1 MNLRVTLRRLHL
13 YIATF
18 IVPFIV
24 VMSISGG
31 LELLGIEGDTKSD
44 VIAWVSVDSLDF
56 KSQNLKQDVEAVFKK
71 NGIDFSFESVKRK
84 KRKIY
89 TRPSYGVYYSLKLKP
104 KLNKIRISRHT
115 PDLIRRLM
123 SLHKGNGP
131 NFYQFYQKLLV
142 VGLLLI
148 LLIGLWLGLVN
159 VNTRRNTIYVL
170 VAGSAFF
177 LFVVI

>member
-13 YIATF
+13 YIAAF

-31 LELLGIEGDTKSD
+31 LDLLGVQGKTKKEFITSISRD
-44 VIAWVSVDSLDF
+44 DLDI
-56 KSQNLKQDVEAVFKK
+56 KSNTLKQDVVAIFKK
-71 NGIDFSFESVKRK
+71 NGINFNFDSLRRKRNK
-84 KRKIY
+84 FY
-89 TRPSYGVYYSLKLKP
+89 TRPNYGTHYSLKLKRT
-104 KLNKIRISRHT
+104 KIRIYRHT

-131 NFYQFYQKLLV
+131 DFYQFYQKLLV
-142 VGLLLI
+142 VGLLVI

-159 VNTRRNTIYVL
+159 LNTRRNTVL
-170 VAGSAFF
+170 VFIAGTVFF